1 MIVSL
6 HLTTSISDFLPLLIH
21 VLVQSG
27 LVSAEVE
34 ADYMWG
40 LLHPSILAG
49 EGGYYLTTLSSAVH
63 ILKNMRA
70 NDEANAAM
78 ITGRSCVII
87 WHF

>member
-1 MIVSL
+1 MDVILIVV
-6 HLTTSISDFLPLLIH
+6 DFLPLLMH

-27 LVSAEVE
+27 LVSAEIE

-63 ILKNMRA
+63 MLKNLQSMDVA
-70 NDEANAAM
+70 STAI
-78 ITGRSCVII
+78 ITGNYQTDIYTLP
-87 WHF
+87 